1 MLVYLRIEA
10 SQGKTQIKGMDTQKF
25 IHIVKLHILLQMKP
39 YSRVKYNWEL
49 SYTCISIFVELGQL
63 KEIGPKCHKS
73 WALIHRKL
81 SKVLSSTF
89 QMKPYTNTNSI
100 EGWFTP
106 VLVYLGNWG
115 KLGRFIPNSPFIGI
129 NAQKDIHSVK
139 LHISHQ
145 MKPYL
150 IVKAIWGSI
159 NTCFVQLRHWGKLA
173 KFNPITS
180 NHGHVKFQVSHQMK
194 PNSKVKAT
202 CGLSYIYCSI
212 FGELGQ
218 VRQIGP
224 KYPTSL
230 TLIHRKSFKV
240 LNSTFHSKWSWQSE
254 GWVKLV

>member
-89 QMKPYTNTNSI
+89 QMKPYTNTKSI

-115 KLGRFIPNSPFIGI
+115 KLGRFIPNSPFIGV
-129 NAQKDIHSVK
+129 NAQKDIHS
-139 LHISHQ
+139 
-145 MKPYL
+145 
-150 IVKAIWGSI
+150 
-159 NTCFVQLRHWGKLA
+159 
-173 KFNPITS
+173 
-180 NHGHVKFQVSHQMK
+180 
-194 PNSKVKAT
+194 
-202 CGLSYIYCSI
+202 YCSI

-230 TLIHRKSFKV
+230 TLIHRTSFKV